1 MVLHVFGN
9 FFTKGIMKIE
19 NNKYINEAK
28 EIVNSNKNMKVIGIT
43 GSYGKTSTKNIVYE
57 IISQCFFTVMT
68 PKSFNTTLGVVR
80 SIREN
85 IKPYTEVFICE
96 MGAARLGEIKE
107 ICDIVHPDFSVITSI
122 GPQHLTSFKTI
133 ENVQRGKY
141 EIVTNA
147 KENAVAIL
155 NIDNSY
161 IESGINLYAKDKKVI
176 KYGIDSDKEVDY
188 IVKNIV
194 MNEYGSTFDVIYKD
208 EKITLET
215 KLLGKHNI
223 YNILCAVIIAKEL
236 GVENEKIVKAVKKVK
251 PVEHRLELKKMGNIL
266 ALDDSFNS
274 NPEGSKSAIECLS
287 LFKDKYRVLVTPGMI
302 ELGDKDYELNKKLG
316 NYACVCDYVLLV
328 GTKTTGAI
336 KDGMEEKGYKNY
348 EIVKDVYEAFE
359 KLNNIKAQH
368 ENLIALFENDL
379 PDSYS

>member
-1 MVLHVFGN
+1 MRACGN

-19 NNKYINEAK
+19 NKKYINEAK
-28 EIVNSNKNMKVIGIT
+28 EIIASNKNMKVIGIT

-57 IISQCFFTVMT
+57 ILSQCFSTVMT

-85 IKPYTEVFICE
+85 IKPYTEVFVCE

-133 ENVQRGKY
+133 ENVQKGKF
-141 EIVTNA
+141 EIVTEA

-155 NIDNSY
+155 NVDNEYID
-161 IESGINLYAKDKKVI
+161 SGIELYANNKTVI
-176 KYGIDSDKEVDY
+176 KYGIDSG
-188 IVKNIV
+188 KNLDFKVQNIT
-194 MNEYGSTFDVIYKD
+194 MNEFGSTFDVIYKN
-208 EKITLET
+208 EKMTFET

-223 YNILCAVIIAKEL
+223 YNILCAAIIAKEL
-236 GVENEKIVKAVKKVK
+236 GVENEKIIKAVKKVK

-287 LFKDKYRVLVTPGMI
+287 LFKDKYKVLVTPGMI

-316 NYACVCDYVLLV
+316 NYASICDYVLLV
-328 GTKTTGAI
+328 GNKTTKAI
-336 KDGMEEKGYKNY
+336 KDGLEEKGYKNY

-359 KLNNIKAQH
+359 RLNSIKAEH